1 MLSSSFSKD
10 LLIALDRKL
19 IHNMMTKNLGV
30 KESFCASTLCFGCNQ
45 PEATHSEINAAQQSF
60 HAEQSILLKTSGD
73 GECVQ
78 SGDIDVRPNTA
89 ESKEQASCLSML
101 EMHQQSFPA
110 WTLFTTY
117 LILVEPLVRRR
128 LTIILTISLG
138 I

>member
-89 ESKEQASCLSML
+89 ESKEQASTKLSSMD
-101 EMHQQSFPA
+101 
-110 WTLFTTY
+110 TLYDLSHSSGATGKEEVDNYFDY
-117 LILVEPLVRRR
+117 FIRD
-128 LTIILTISLG
+128 IAS
-138 I
+138 